1 MRKTNKQKN
10 IYLHLCYLEKKI
22 ICDHREIL
30 KKISLFIITDIFMDP
45 GDPEI
50 KEEILDAAIKLENI
64 DKLINDFD
72 DDDEDDDEDFK
83 YISEDDDDDSDYNYK
98 SSTVSQNFP

>member
-1 MRKTNKQKN
+1 
-10 IYLHLCYLEKKI
+10 
-22 ICDHREIL
+22 
-30 KKISLFIITDIFMDP
+30 MDP

-72 DDDEDDDEDFK
+72 DEDDDEDFK
-83 YISEDDDDDSDYNYK
+83 YISEDDDDDSDYHYK

>member
-1 MRKTNKQKN
+1 M
-10 IYLHLCYLEKKI
+10 IKKR
-22 ICDHREIL
+22 DL
-30 KKISLFIITDIFMDP
+30 KKNSLFIITDIFMDP

>member
-1 MRKTNKQKN
+1 MITKRN
-10 IYLHLCYLEKKI
+10 
-22 ICDHREIL
+22 L
-30 KKISLFIITDIFMDP
+30 KKKSLFIITDIFMDP

-98 SSTVSQNFP
+98 SSKVSQNFP

>member
-1 MRKTNKQKN
+1 
-10 IYLHLCYLEKKI
+10 
-22 ICDHREIL
+22 
-30 KKISLFIITDIFMDP
+30 MDP

-64 DKLINDFD
+64 DKLINDF
-72 DDDEDDDEDFK
+72 DDEDDDEDFK

>member
-1 MRKTNKQKN
+1 
-10 IYLHLCYLEKKI
+10 
-22 ICDHREIL
+22 
-30 KKISLFIITDIFMDP
+30 MDP

-64 DKLINDFD
+64 DKLINDYDDD
-72 DDDEDDDEDFK
+72 DDDEDFE
-83 YISEDDDDDSDYNYK
+83 YISEDDDDDSDYHYK

>member
-1 MRKTNKQKN
+1 
-10 IYLHLCYLEKKI
+10 
-22 ICDHREIL
+22 
-30 KKISLFIITDIFMDP
+30 MDP

-72 DDDEDDDEDFK
+72 DDDEDEDFK